1 MTAILADDLVKVI
14 LNHVPFDGWSD
25 AALMAGAAEVG
36 LDEAEMRA
44 LLPAGVAGA
53 IQHYLAMADADMLA
67 AYQALDPQPQRMHEK
82 IRALILLRLE
92 QAVSHKETVRMTVN
106 WLAKPAQAGAAS
118 RQLYRTVDTMWRTAG
133 DEATDFS
140 FYSKRATL
148 AAVYSSTLLAFLGDD
163 TPDLSKTTAFL
174 DNRLGDVA
182 RIPKMTAP
190 IRKISENMMRFG
202 KGMSA
207 GPFARR

>member
-1 MTAILADDLVKVI
+1 MTAISANDLVKAI

-25 AALMAGAAEVG
+25 SALMAGAAELG
-36 LDEAEMRA
+36 LDETEMRA
-44 LLPAGVAGA
+44 LLPDGVSGA
-53 IQHYLAMADADMLA
+53 IQHYLAMADDEMLA
-67 AYQALDPQPQRMHEK
+67 AFHTLDPQPQRMHEK

-92 QAVSHKETVRMTVN
+92 QAVPHKETVRMTVN

-118 RQLYRTVDTMWRTAG
+118 RQLYRTVDTMWRVAG

-163 TPDLSKTTAFL
+163 TPDLAKTTAFL

-182 RIPKMTAP
+182 KIPKITAP
-190 IRKISENMMRFG
+190 MRKMSENLMRFG
-202 KGMSA
+202 KMMGT

>member
-1 MTAILADDLVKVI
+1 
-14 LNHVPFDGWSD
+14 
-25 AALMAGAAEVG
+25 
-36 LDEAEMRA
+36 
-44 LLPAGVAGA
+44 
-53 IQHYLAMADADMLA
+53 
-67 AYQALDPQPQRMHEK
+67 
-82 IRALILLRLE
+82 
-92 QAVSHKETVRMTVN
+92 
-106 WLAKPAQAGAAS
+106 
-118 RQLYRTVDTMWRTAG
+118 MWRTAG

-163 TPDLSKTTAFL
+163 TPDLSKTTIFL

>member
-1 MTAILADDLVKVI
+1 MTAILADDLVKAI

-92 QAVSHKETVRMTVN
+92 QAVPHKETVRMTVN

-163 TPDLSKTTAFL
+163 TPDLSKTTIFL